1 MTSVEIPYSI
11 ASALPSLT
19 VLDITNEVKRE
30 LRASGYEHGIA
41 YLTPLDDVALV
52 RVQERESGFFTDLE
66 ELLTRLVPQDER
78 ERERLLC
85 LLLGPRTEQVPVRR
99 RRALPR
105 AVAAHPLARLR
116 APFPATLGPDAS
128 RLSQAGPTVAVWT
141 RRVRFGTLRPCTGP
155 EGTSASLRLSRSRCS
170 R

>member
-1 MTSVEIPYSI
+1 MTSVEVPYSI

-19 VLDITNEVKRE
+19 VLDITNEVKRD

-66 ELLTRLVPQDER
+66 ELLTRLVPQEER

-85 LLLGPRTEQVPVRR
+85 LLLGPRTEQIPFADGELCLGRWQR
-99 RRALPR
+99 ILLLGFERPSQPR
-105 AVAAHPLARLR
+105 WEL
-116 APFPATLGPDAS
+116 TLLG
-128 RLSQAGPTVAVWT
+128 
-141 RRVRFGTLRPCTGP
+141 
-155 EGTSASLRLSRSRCS
+155 
-170 R
+170 